1 MTKFN
6 FYDNIC
12 HGQLKKKN
20 IMAFEAMNIFKENKI
35 LT

>member
-6 FYDNIC
+6 FYDKNC
-12 HGQLKKKN
+12 HDGLKKKN
-20 IMAFEAMNIFKENKI
+20 IIAFEAMNMFKKNKI